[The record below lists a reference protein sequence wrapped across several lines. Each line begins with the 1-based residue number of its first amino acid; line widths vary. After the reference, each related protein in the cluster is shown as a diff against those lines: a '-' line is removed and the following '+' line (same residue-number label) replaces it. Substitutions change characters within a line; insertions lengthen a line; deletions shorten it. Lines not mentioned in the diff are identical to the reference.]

1 MQLHPFPAPYARCV
15 WAVLGVLLFTLLGCG
30 GLPAHLDA
38 HASVPAASAPSPAV
52 AVETADVP
60 DGCVRFHGDAAL
72 RTAQQPS
79 VRAESAATL
88 ALPAVT
94 AGPRTAVRS
103 AGARNRSPGEGRTVL
118 AALCRW
124 RI

>member
-1 MQLHPFPAPYARCV
+1 MPLHPFPAPHARFV

-30 GLPAHLDA
+30 GLPAHVDA
-38 HASVPAASAPSPAV
+38 HASVPAAAAPLPAV
-52 AVETADVP
+52 AVETVDVP
-60 DGCVRFHGDAAL
+60 DACLRFHGDAAL

-79 VRAESAATL
+79 VRAESAATP

-94 AGPRTAVRS
+94 AGPRTVVRT
-103 AGARNRSPGEGRTVL
+103 AGARNRTPGEGRTVL